1 MDTTHFWLVRHG
13 ETLWNAERRLQGWLD
28 IPLNE
33 KGKKQSEQLARFLA
47 SAAFA
52 TDIHAIYSSDL
63 SRAHETAQIA
73 TRSLGQTIITD
84 PGLRER
90 SYGIYQGEDWSSLSK
105 ASDGKALIDFRKPD
119 QPIEGGESYLAF
131 SQRVSRAF
139 EGIAHQHPGQNVLVF
154 THGGVIDI
162 AWRCST
168 GATLETQRPFPIL
181 NVSVN
186 RCGIRG
192 PGDWFIQD
200 WGYTGHLEAE
210 ALDDVL

>member
-1 MDTTHFWLVRHG
+1 MNTTHFWLVRHG

-33 KGKKQSEQLARFLA
+33 KGRKQAEQLARFL
-47 SAAFA
+47 SSDAF
-52 TDIHAIYSSDL
+52 TTEIHAIYSSDL
-63 SRAHETAQIA
+63 SRAYDTAEIA
-73 TRSLGQTIITD
+73 TGHMGQAIVKD

-90 SYGIYQGEDWSSLSK
+90 SYGIYQGEEWSSLS
-105 ASDGKALIDFRKPD
+105 ATADGKTLIDFRNPG

-131 SQRVSRAF
+131 SQRISQTF
-139 EGIAHQHPGQNVLVF
+139 EGIAQAHPGQNVLVF

-168 GATLETQRPFPIL
+168 GATLETQRPFPIM

-200 WGYTGHLEAE
+200 WGYTGHLDAE

>member
-1 MDTTHFWLVRHG
+1 MNTTHFWLVRHG

-33 KGKKQSEQLARFLA
+33 TGRKQAAQLARFLA
-47 SAAFA
+47 SDAFTA
-52 TDIHAIYSSDL
+52 DIHAVYSSDL
-63 SRAHETAQIA
+63 SRAYDTAQIA
-73 TRSLGQTIITD
+73 ARSLGLPIFRE

-90 SYGIYQGEDWSSLSK
+90 SYGIYQGEDWSSLST
-105 ASDGKALIDFRKPD
+105 ASGGKALVDFRDPE

-131 SQRVSRAF
+131 SQRAGQAF
-139 EGIAHQHPGQNVLVF
+139 EEIAGRHPGQNVLVF

-162 AWRCST
+162 AWRRSI
-168 GATLETQRPFPIL
+168 GAALDVQRPFPIL
-181 NVSVN
+181 NVSIN

-200 WGYTGHLEAE
+200 WGYTGHLENE
-210 ALDDVL
+210 ALDDVW